1 MFNQEYRNL
10 TTLTKLVENGELKA
24 NTVYY
29 LSIIPENKLIVKKD
43 NSSYEIL
50 PEQQLVYNPLDN
62 ATIEGYNG
70 NIYEIEN
77 LIKDKVVSKIQVE
90 FIEKNNSE
98 VLSRNSIFINTDE
111 IRGYKQSENI
121 YSFETIDDV
130 ANKIRYLG
138 IVGRDLN
145 SGEIT
150 EECIILNYYTT
161 DLLRCLVEL
170 STFIFLSFFLHFTII
185 LTFLKII
192 SALLLNFKV
201 LIKTRTNY
209 KIEF

>member
-1 MFNQEYRNL
+1 MFNQEYRNS

-130 ANKIRYLG
+130 TTKIRYLG
-138 IVGRDLN
+138 IVGRSLN
-145 SGEIT
+145 EPIKNEDGTTQDVTGEF
-150 EECIILNYYTT
+150 IILNYYTT
-161 DLLRCLVEL
+161 D
-170 STFIFLSFFLHFTII
+170 
-185 LTFLKII
+185 
-192 SALLLNFKV
+192 
-201 LIKTRTNY
+201 
-209 KIEF
+209 